1 MAGGGGAAA
10 AAGDRSLRDTPTWA
24 VALVCAVL
32 LILSILIEH
41 GIHSLSKV
49 RLLYNY
55 IIVRIIIKDQIAR
68 TNNLILYV

>member
-1 MAGGGGAAA
+1 MAGGGGGAAAA

-55 IIVRIIIKDQIAR
+55 IHNCSHNYKRSNRA
-68 TNNLILYV
+68 Y